1 MRYIEQDC
9 NSLPMN
15 LLASTLKNRKAFHTL
30 LKFAKYAQKPL
41 TGGEQFIR
49 HLPSMFAKD
58 NEFRALPAIA
68 DKAFRDRWEKLD
80 RPVSANPSL
89 RVAIFAG
96 CVQDFVYPE
105 QLEAAVKL
113 MQGHNIRVD
122 FPMDQSCCGL
132 PMVMMGQRETARDV
146 ALQNMDAFE
155 KGDYDVIL
163 TLCAS
168 CASQLKE
175 GYVELF
181 AGQPGRQARAKA
193 LADKVMDFST
203 FAKEKLGLSAESFNH
218 SDEKVTYHASC
229 HLCRGLGV
237 KEAPRELIAAAAD
250 YVPAAEEE
258 VCCGF
263 GGTYSA
269 KFPEVS
275 AALLRKKLD
284 GIADTGAAR
293 VVMDCPGCVLQI
305 RGGAEKDGKGLKVT
319 HISELLAENLKK

>member
-1 MRYIEQDC
+1 M
-9 NSLPMN
+9 
-15 LLASTLKNRKAFHTL
+15 
-30 LKFAKYAQKPL
+30 
-41 TGGEQFIR
+41 
-49 HLPSMFAKD
+49 
-58 NEFRALPAIA
+58 
-68 DKAFRDRWEKLD
+68 
-80 RPVSANPSL
+80 
-89 RVAIFAG
+89 
-96 CVQDFVYPE
+96 
-105 QLEAAVKL
+105 
-113 MQGHNIRVD
+113 
-122 FPMDQSCCGL
+122 
-132 PMVMMGQRETARDV
+132 
-146 ALQNMDAFE
+146 
-155 KGDYDVIL
+155 
-163 TLCAS
+163 
-168 CASQLKE
+168 
-175 GYVELF
+175 ELF

-293 VVMDCPGCVLQI
+293 VVMDLSLI
-305 RGGAEKDGKGLKVT
+305 
-319 HISELLAENLKK
+319 HI

>member
-1 MRYIEQDC
+1 MWNCSPGSPDVRPAQRRLRTRLWT
-9 NSLPMN
+9 S
-15 LLASTLKNRKAFHTL
+15 ARSRRKSF
-30 LKFAKYAQKPL
+30 
-41 TGGEQFIR
+41 
-49 HLPSMFAKD
+49 
-58 NEFRALPAIA
+58 
-68 DKAFRDRWEKLD
+68 
-80 RPVSANPSL
+80 
-89 RVAIFAG
+89 
-96 CVQDFVYPE
+96 
-105 QLEAAVKL
+105 
-113 MQGHNIRVD
+113 
-122 FPMDQSCCGL
+122 
-132 PMVMMGQRETARDV
+132 
-146 ALQNMDAFE
+146 
-155 KGDYDVIL
+155 
-163 TLCAS
+163 
-168 CASQLKE
+168 
-175 GYVELF
+175 
-181 AGQPGRQARAKA
+181 
-193 LADKVMDFST
+193 
-203 FAKEKLGLSAESFNH
+203 GLSAESFNH

>member
-1 MRYIEQDC
+1 MKKSCIRYYGGK
-9 NSLPMN
+9 
-15 LLASTLKNRKAFHTL
+15 LLAFVVSVLVRSVLVFYIARL
-30 LKFAKYAQKPL
+30 APGDPL
-41 TGGEQFIR
+41 VSYYGDRVEKM
-49 HLPSMFAKD
+49 SVA
-58 NEFRALPAIA
+58 ERAWA
-68 DKAFRDRWEKLD
+68 E
-80 RPVSANPSL
+80 
-89 RVAIFAG
+89 
-96 CVQDFVYPE
+96 
-105 QLEAAVKL
+105 
-113 MQGHNIRVD
+113 
-122 FPMDQSCCGL
+122 
-132 PMVMMGQRETARDV
+132 
-146 ALQNMDAFE
+146 
-155 KGDYDVIL
+155 
-163 TLCAS
+163 
-168 CASQLKE
+168 
-175 GYVELF
+175 
-181 AGQPGRQARAKA
+181 
-193 LADKVMDFST
+193 
-203 FAKEKLGLSAESFNH
+203 EKLGLSAESFNH

>member
-1 MRYIEQDC
+1 MVLEQGFDKDK
-9 NSLPMN
+9 NLWGRGAGWGILPEGC
-15 LLASTLKNRKAFHTL
+15 R
-30 LKFAKYAQKPL
+30 
-41 TGGEQFIR
+41 
-49 HLPSMFAKD
+49 
-58 NEFRALPAIA
+58 
-68 DKAFRDRWEKLD
+68 
-80 RPVSANPSL
+80 RP
-89 RVAIFAG
+89 
-96 CVQDFVYPE
+96 
-105 QLEAAVKL
+105 
-113 MQGHNIRVD
+113 
-122 FPMDQSCCGL
+122 
-132 PMVMMGQRETARDV
+132 TA
-146 ALQNMDAFE
+146 
-155 KGDYDVIL
+155 
-163 TLCAS
+163 
-168 CASQLKE
+168 
-175 GYVELF
+175 YVELF

-218 SDEKVTYHASC
+218 SDERSAPAARRVTYHASC

-293 VVMDCPGCVLQI
+293 VVMDCPGCVASRDHPP
-305 RGGAEKDGKGLKVT
+305 RGAGSRRTQGPQGDAEEHLRAAG
-319 HISELLAENLKK
+319 

>member
-1 MRYIEQDC
+1 MR
-9 NSLPMN
+9 N
-15 LLASTLKNRKAFHTL
+15 LK
-30 LKFAKYAQKPL
+30 AKYPESRKLSRFPASRCR
-41 TGGEQFIR
+41 FIR
-49 HLPSMFAKD
+49 EHVLLQWRIEGRFLLR
-58 NEFRALPAIA
+58 ERAGGMI
-68 DKAFRDRWEKLD
+68 KRFSKSR
-80 RPVSANPSL
+80 
-89 RVAIFAG
+89 RV
-96 CVQDFVYPE
+96 PE
-105 QLEAAVKL
+105 ACLL
-113 MQGHNIRVD
+113 YT
-122 FPMDQSCCGL
+122 S
-132 PMVMMGQRETARDV
+132 
-146 ALQNMDAFE
+146 
-155 KGDYDVIL
+155 
-163 TLCAS
+163 
-168 CASQLKE
+168 SQLKE

-275 AALLRKKLD
+275 AALLRKKD
-284 GIADTGAAR
+284 VYKR
-293 VVMDCPGCVLQI
+293 QRP
-305 RGGAEKDGKGLKVT
+305 
-319 HISELLAENLKK
+319 